1 MYRLD
6 SSKLLSALEDLGR
19 YERMAFDIARVSYSL
34 DMSEMPLGIHPVLAG
49 PGSSNAIVL
58 VTDNEAGSSEIFW
71 MPEQLRALMRAIL
84 CHYSPQARRFPVD
97 ALGLRHF

>member
-6 SSKLLSALEDLGR
+6 SSKLLSLLEDLGR
-19 YERMAFDIARVSYSL
+19 YERLAFDIARLSYSV
-34 DMSEMPLGIHPVLAG
+34 DVNEAPLGIHPVLTG
-49 PGSSNAIVL
+49 PGTSNALVL
-58 VTDNEAGSSEIFW
+58 VTGNEEGSSEIFR

-84 CHYSPQARRFPVD
+84 CHYSPQARMFPVD